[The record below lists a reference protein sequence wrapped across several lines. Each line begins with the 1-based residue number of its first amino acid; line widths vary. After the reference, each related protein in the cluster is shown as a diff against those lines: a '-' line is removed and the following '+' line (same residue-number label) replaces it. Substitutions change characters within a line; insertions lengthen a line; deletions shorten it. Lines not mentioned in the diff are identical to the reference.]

1 MTRHYIVAS
10 LGRGRHTATHTFE
23 HSPTKQR
30 FGYPHHETG
39 VCPISARGP
48 ECEARDVFVKPSL
61 FRPYRAAVEVG
72 MLVFL
77 YAVYEAVRGA
87 GDASLSVARDHT
99 SDIVALERVLHM
111 FSERTVQEWSRGV
124 PYLPALLGV
133 AYMTLHFGATAL
145 AVRWVYR
152 ERPQAFPLVRTTL
165 IASTALALA
174 GYVLYPAAPPRLAG
188 LGFSD
193 TVTTHTGLNLSSDLL
208 GSFYNPTAA
217 VPSLHFGYA
226 LIVGVVLLTL
236 AHRWW
241 VRVLGAVYPAFML
254 FDIVATANHFWFDA
268 AAGGAV
274 VVAGW
279 WIARALLRGSPA
291 APQLQAV
298 PA

>member
-1 MTRHYIVAS
+1 VKPAWYG
-10 LGRGRHTATHTFE
+10 L
-23 HSPTKQR
+23 
-30 FGYPHHETG
+30 PHHETG
-39 VCPISARGP
+39 ARPTSLDGRG
-48 ECEARDVFVKPSL
+48 CDGRVLVFLSSL
-61 FRPYRAAVEVG
+61 TRPHRAAVEIG
-72 MLVFL
+72 ILAFL

-87 GDASLSVARDHT
+87 GDASVSVARDHT
-99 SDIVALERVLHM
+99 ADIVALERVLHV
-111 FSERTVQEWSRGV
+111 FNERTVQEWSRGV
-124 PYLPALLGV
+124 PFLPVLLGV
-133 AYMTLHFGATAL
+133 AYMSLHFGATAL

-152 ERPQAFPLVRTTL
+152 EHRQAFPLVRTTL
-165 IASTALALA
+165 IASTGLALA

-208 GSFYNPTAA
+208 GSFYNPLAA

-226 LIVGVVLLTL
+226 FIVGVVLLTL

-241 VRVLGAVYPAFML
+241 VRMLGAVYPAFML
-254 FDIVATANHFWFDA
+254 FDIVATGNHFWFDA

-279 WIARALLRGSPA
+279 SIARVLLSESKP
-291 APQLQAV
+291 APQQLRAL